1 MLATTSGEHG
11 IAELRHDASRRG
23 RGPNSQQM
31 SKDEQACKALQYL
44 LDEGFI
50 SLGYIDGK
58 PAVYLTTSLLEARK
72 AITKLVSN
80 DSADWWK

>member
-1 MLATTSGEHG
+1 
-11 IAELRHDASRRG
+11 
-23 RGPNSQQM
+23 M

-50 SLGYIDGK
+50 SLGYIGGK

>member
-1 MLATTSGEHG
+1 
-11 IAELRHDASRRG
+11 
-23 RGPNSQQM
+23 M

-58 PAVYLTTSLLEARK
+58 PAVHLTTSLADAQK
-72 AITKLVSN
+72 AILKLASK

>member
-1 MLATTSGEHG
+1 
-11 IAELRHDASRRG
+11 
-23 RGPNSQQM
+23 M

-58 PAVYLTTSLLEARK
+58 PAVYLTTSLAEAQK
-72 AITKLVSN
+72 AILAQNPDV
-80 DSADWWK
+80 ADWWKK

>member
-1 MLATTSGEHG
+1 
-11 IAELRHDASRRG
+11 
-23 RGPNSQQM
+23 M
-31 SKDEQACKALQYL
+31 SKDEQGIKALQYL

>member
-1 MLATTSGEHG
+1 
-11 IAELRHDASRRG
+11 
-23 RGPNSQQM
+23 M

-58 PAVYLTTSLLEARK
+58 PAVDLTTSLADAHK
-72 AITKLVSN
+72 AILAQNPDV
-80 DSADWWK
+80 ADWWKK

>member
-1 MLATTSGEHG
+1 
-11 IAELRHDASRRG
+11 
-23 RGPNSQQM
+23 M
-31 SKDEQACKALQYL
+31 SKDDQACQALQYL

-58 PAVYLTTSLLEARK
+58 PAVYLTTILGDAQR
-72 AITKLVSN
+72 AILGLAK

>member
-1 MLATTSGEHG
+1 
-11 IAELRHDASRRG
+11 
-23 RGPNSQQM
+23 M
-31 SKDEQACKALQYL
+31 SKDEQACQALQYL

-58 PAVYLTTSLLEARK
+58 PSVHLTTSLADAQK
-72 AITKLVSN
+72 AILKIVSN